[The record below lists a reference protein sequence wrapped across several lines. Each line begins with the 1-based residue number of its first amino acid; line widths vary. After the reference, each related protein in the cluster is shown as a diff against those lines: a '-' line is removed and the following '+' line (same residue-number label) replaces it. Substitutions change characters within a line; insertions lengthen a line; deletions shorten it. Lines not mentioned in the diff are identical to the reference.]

1 MIGTLI
7 LLDNPDVEPWVT
19 KQLSDLDEAKL
30 VPRAICSIRP
40 RPTTMARDYGSTGE
54 PPPNFN
60 FMCKVKLDHVGAYHG
75 MYEGIPFAINENEH
89 TDSLIIVYE

>member
-7 LLDNPDVEPWVT
+7 LLDSHDVEPWVT

-30 VPRAICSIRP
+30 VPRAIVVGLGLIEQ
-40 RPTTMARDYGSTGE
+40 MARDYGSTGE

-75 MYEGIPFAINENEH
+75 MYEGIPFAINKNEH
-89 TDSLIIVYE
+89 TNSIIIVYE